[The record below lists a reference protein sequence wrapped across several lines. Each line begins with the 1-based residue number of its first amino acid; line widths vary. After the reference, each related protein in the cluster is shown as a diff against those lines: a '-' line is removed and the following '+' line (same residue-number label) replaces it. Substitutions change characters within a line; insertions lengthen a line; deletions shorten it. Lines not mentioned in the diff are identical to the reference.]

1 MMGHQS
7 RQMAMLFVD
16 IESLIPETHLLRK
29 IERMVSFDFI
39 YDLLA
44 PYYPAT
50 GRPSVDPVSMFK
62 MLLIGYL
69 YGIKSE
75 RRLVEEVQLNI
86 AYRWFCGFELDDTIP
101 NHSTFSKTR
110 TRKWQQSS
118 LFQKAFYEIVKQCID
133 SGLIDG
139 EAMAADG
146 SYIPANVSRESWIN
160 VETEVEQSMQSYLDS
175 LDEELSNQ
183 PGFKKPPTKIVRK
196 CRTTSQT
203 DPDSGYINHGS
214 KRGIGYLMEATVD
227 CKHGILTGV
236 DVYSANEKESV
247 LILRHLERQI
257 NLGIPMSRLALDR
270 GYETGAVH
278 RGLELLGITGY
289 IPAIQFSNPP
299 EKYGFSYDPQLDAF
313 ICPEGV
319 PLTYHRLNCSK
330 STGKYLRCYQ
340 VEGDFCM
347 RCPKRPS
354 CFDKTGIRRRV
365 LASSCY
371 PAFFRGHQRVRT
383 PEYLTM
389 MRLRKIWVE
398 GSFSVLKREHC
409 ISRIRKR
416 GILAAT
422 EECLLAA
429 MALNLKRMVNAI
441 FRYLQIYC
449 SAGTTVGFSRIFA
462 FVNKSV
468 IVPYLS
474 PYYCADNGRPG
485 ADPVVLIKMVLLEHL
500 YGIVSLRQTHREIQ
514 VNIAYRWFLGYS
526 LLDEIPH
533 FATVSYAFCK
543 RFPPEV
549 SEEIF
554 AHILNKTLNHR
565 MVDPS
570 MIFIDGTHMKASA
583 NKKKFQKEQVA
594 KTAKVYEE

>member
-1 MMGHQS
+1 MMGHQN
-7 RQMAMLFVD
+7 RQMAMIFVD

-29 IERMVSFDFI
+29 IERMVSFNFI

-214 KRGIGYLMEATVD
+214 KRGI
-227 CKHGILTGV
+227 LTGV

-330 STGKYLRCYQ
+330 STGKYLRCCQ
-340 VEGDFCM
+340 VEGDACM

-354 CFDKTGIRRRV
+354 CFDKAGIRRRV
-365 LASSCY
+365 LAGSCY

-383 PEYLTM
+383 PEYLSM
-389 MRLRKIWVE
+389 MRLRKIWAE

-409 ISRIRKR
+409 ISKIRKR

-422 EECLLAA
+422 EECFLAA
-429 MALNLKRMVNAI
+429 MALNLKRMAKCHLSAI
-441 FRYLQIYC
+441 FRYLPIYY
-449 SAGTTVGFSRIFA
+449 SAGATMGFSRFFA
-462 FVNKSV
+462 FVNRFL
-468 IVPYLS
+468 IVHYP
-474 PYYCADNGRPG
+474 A
-485 ADPVVLIKMVLLEHL
+485 
-500 YGIVSLRQTHREIQ
+500 
-514 VNIAYRWFLGYS
+514 
-526 LLDEIPH
+526 
-533 FATVSYAFCK
+533 
-543 RFPPEV
+543 
-549 SEEIF
+549 
-554 AHILNKTLNHR
+554 
-565 MVDPS
+565 
-570 MIFIDGTHMKASA
+570 
-583 NKKKFQKEQVA
+583 
-594 KTAKVYEE
+594 

>member
-1 MMGHQS
+1 MMGRQS

-133 SGLIDG
+133 SGL
-139 EAMAADG
+139 
-146 SYIPANVSRESWIN
+146 
-160 VETEVEQSMQSYLDS
+160 
-175 LDEELSNQ
+175 
-183 PGFKKPPTKIVRK
+183 
-196 CRTTSQT
+196 
-203 DPDSGYINHGS
+203 
-214 KRGIGYLMEATVD
+214 D

-247 LILRHLERQI
+247 LILRPSERQI

-319 PLTYHRLNCSK
+319 SLTYHRLNCSK

-340 VEGDFCM
+340 VEGDVCM
-347 RCPKRPS
+347 HCPKRPS
-354 CFDKTGIRRRV
+354 CFDKAGIRRRV

-371 PAFFRGHQRVRT
+371 PAFFRGHQRVGT
-383 PEYLTM
+383 PEYLAM
-389 MRLRKIWVE
+389 MRLRKIWAE

-441 FRYLQIYC
+441 FRYPQIYC
-449 SAGTTVGFSRIFA
+449 SAETTVGSSRIFS
-462 FVNKSV
+462 FVNRSKS
-468 IVPYLS
+468 
-474 PYYCADNGRPG
+474 
-485 ADPVVLIKMVLLEHL
+485 
-500 YGIVSLRQTHREIQ
+500 
-514 VNIAYRWFLGYS
+514 
-526 LLDEIPH
+526 
-533 FATVSYAFCK
+533 
-543 RFPPEV
+543 
-549 SEEIF
+549 
-554 AHILNKTLNHR
+554 
-565 MVDPS
+565 
-570 MIFIDGTHMKASA
+570 
-583 NKKKFQKEQVA
+583 
-594 KTAKVYEE
+594 

>member
-1 MMGHQS
+1 MMGRQS
-7 RQMAMLFVD
+7 RQTAMIFVD

-110 TRKWQQSS
+110 TRKWQQSD

-160 VETEVEQSMQSYLDS
+160 VEIEVEQSMQSYLDS

-236 DVYSANEKESV
+236 DVYSANEKESLLV
-247 LILRHLERQI
+247 LRHLERQI

-340 VEGDFCM
+340 VEGDACM

-354 CFDKTGIRRRV
+354 CFDKAGIRRRV

-371 PAFFRGHQRVRT
+371 PAFFRGHQRVGT

-389 MRLRKIWVE
+389 LKAIHAQESKKASREKAKAVVAELRAMKLKEAARKVEDGIEETLTYCDFPGEHWTRIRTNNVIERLNREIRRRTRVVGTFPDGNSALMLACARLRHVAGTQWGCKKYMNMKHLGG
-398 GSFSVLKREHC
+398 GSGRRLRCRLTSL
-409 ISRIRKR
+409 SRS
-416 GILAAT
+416 
-422 EECLLAA
+422 
-429 MALNLKRMVNAI
+429 
-441 FRYLQIYC
+441 LQINLRINLD
-449 SAGTTVGFSRIFA
+449 GTLTLTRRLFLVYFA
-462 FVNKSV
+462 
-468 IVPYLS
+468 P
-474 PYYCADNGRPG
+474 
-485 ADPVVLIKMVLLEHL
+485 H
-500 YGIVSLRQTHREIQ
+500 HRL
-514 VNIAYRWFLGYS
+514 F
-526 LLDEIPH
+526 
-533 FATVSYAFCK
+533 
-543 RFPPEV
+543 FPPAEPGGC
-549 SEEIF
+549 
-554 AHILNKTLNHR
+554 L
-565 MVDPS
+565 
-570 MIFIDGTHMKASA
+570 
-583 NKKKFQKEQVA
+583 
-594 KTAKVYEE
+594 

>member
-1 MMGHQS
+1 MMGRQS
-7 RQMAMLFVD
+7 RQMAMIFVD
-16 IESLIPETHLLRK
+16 IESLIPENHLLRK

-44 PYYPAT
+44 PSYPAT
-50 GRPSVDPVSMFK
+50 GRPSVAPVSMFK

-110 TRKWQQSS
+110 TRKWQQSD
-118 LFQKAFYEIVKQCID
+118 LFQKAFYEIVKQCI
-133 SGLIDG
+133 
-139 EAMAADG
+139 
-146 SYIPANVSRESWIN
+146 
-160 VETEVEQSMQSYLDS
+160 
-175 LDEELSNQ
+175 
-183 PGFKKPPTKIVRK
+183 
-196 CRTTSQT
+196 
-203 DPDSGYINHGS
+203 DSGYINHGS

-236 DVYSANEKESV
+236 DVYPANEKESLLV
-247 LILRHLERQI
+247 LRHLERQI

-347 RCPKRPS
+347 HCPKRPS
-354 CFDKTGIRRRV
+354 CFDKAGIRRRV

-371 PAFFRGHQRVRT
+371 PAFFRGHQRVGT

-389 MRLRKIWVE
+389 MRLRKIWAE

-429 MALNLKRMVNAI
+429 MALNLKRMAKYHLSLSPNLL
-441 FRYLQIYC
+441 FC
-449 SAGTTVGFSRIFA
+449 WNHCGFQQNFC
-462 FVNKSV
+462 FCQQ
-468 IVPYLS
+468 VPYFTLS
-474 PYYCADNGRPG
+474 NNLVWLP
-485 ADPVVLIKMVLLEHL
+485 L
-500 YGIVSLRQTHREIQ
+500 
-514 VNIAYRWFLGYS
+514 
-526 LLDEIPH
+526 
-533 FATVSYAFCK
+533 
-543 RFPPEV
+543 
-549 SEEIF
+549 
-554 AHILNKTLNHR
+554 
-565 MVDPS
+565 
-570 MIFIDGTHMKASA
+570 
-583 NKKKFQKEQVA
+583 
-594 KTAKVYEE
+594 

>member
-1 MMGHQS
+1 
-7 RQMAMLFVD
+7 
-16 IESLIPETHLLRK
+16 
-29 IERMVSFDFI
+29 MVSFDFI

-50 GRPSVDPVSMFK
+50 GRPSVAPVSMFK

-110 TRKWQQSS
+110 TRKWQQSD
-118 LFQKAFYEIVKQCID
+118 LFQKAFYEIVKQCI
-133 SGLIDG
+133 
-139 EAMAADG
+139 
-146 SYIPANVSRESWIN
+146 
-160 VETEVEQSMQSYLDS
+160 
-175 LDEELSNQ
+175 
-183 PGFKKPPTKIVRK
+183 
-196 CRTTSQT
+196 
-203 DPDSGYINHGS
+203 DSGYINHGS

-236 DVYSANEKESV
+236 DVYPANEKESLLV
-247 LILRHLERQI
+247 LRHLERQI

-278 RGLELLGITGY
+278 RGSELLGITGY

-340 VEGDFCM
+340 VEGDVCM
-347 RCPKRPS
+347 HCPKRPS
-354 CFDKTGIRRRV
+354 CFDKAGIRRRV

-371 PAFFRGHQRVRT
+371 PAFFRGHQRVGT
-383 PEYLTM
+383 PEYLAM
-389 MRLRKIWVE
+389 MRLRKIWAE

-429 MALNLKRMVNAI
+429 MALNLKRMVNTI
-441 FRYLQIYC
+441 FRYFQIDC
-449 SAGTTVGFSRIFA
+449 SAGTTVGSSRIFA
-462 FVNKSV
+462 FVNRSL
-468 IVPYLS
+468 ILPYPIIS
-474 PYYCADNGRPG
+474 FG
-485 ADPVVLIKMVLLEHL
+485 
-500 YGIVSLRQTHREIQ
+500 
-514 VNIAYRWFLGYS
+514 F
-526 LLDEIPH
+526 
-533 FATVSYAFCK
+533 
-543 RFPPEV
+543 RF
-549 SEEIF
+549 
-554 AHILNKTLNHR
+554 KTF
-565 MVDPS
+565 S
-570 MIFIDGTHMKASA
+570 
-583 NKKKFQKEQVA
+583 
-594 KTAKVYEE
+594 

>member
-1 MMGHQS
+1 MMGRQS
-7 RQMAMLFVD
+7 RQMAMIFVD
-16 IESLIPETHLLRK
+16 IESLIPENHLLRK

-110 TRKWQQSS
+110 TRKWQQSD
-118 LFQKAFYEIVKQCID
+118 LFQKAFYEIVKQCI
-133 SGLIDG
+133 
-139 EAMAADG
+139 
-146 SYIPANVSRESWIN
+146 
-160 VETEVEQSMQSYLDS
+160 
-175 LDEELSNQ
+175 
-183 PGFKKPPTKIVRK
+183 
-196 CRTTSQT
+196 
-203 DPDSGYINHGS
+203 DSGYINHGS

-236 DVYSANEKESV
+236 DVYPANEKESLLV
-247 LILRHLERQI
+247 LRHLERQI

-340 VEGDFCM
+340 VEGDACM

-354 CFDKTGIRRRV
+354 CFDKAGIRRRV

-371 PAFFRGHQRVRT
+371 PAFFRGHQRVGT

-389 MRLRKIWVE
+389 MRLRKIWAE

-429 MALNLKRMVNAI
+429 MALNLKRMAK
-441 FRYLQIYC
+441 YHL
-449 SAGTTVGFSRIFA
+449 S
-462 FVNKSV
+462 
-468 IVPYLS
+468 LS
-474 PYYCADNGRPG
+474 PN
-485 ADPVVLIKMVLLEHL
+485 LLFCWNHC
-500 YGIVSLRQTHREIQ
+500 GFQQ
-514 VNIAYRWFLGYS
+514 NFC
-526 LLDEIPH
+526 
-533 FATVSYAFCK
+533 FCQQVSYF
-543 RFPPEV
+543 
-549 SEEIF
+549 
-554 AHILNKTLNHR
+554 TLSNNL
-565 MVDPS
+565 VWLPL
-570 MIFIDGTHMKASA
+570 
-583 NKKKFQKEQVA
+583 
-594 KTAKVYEE
+594 